1 MKSNEPLQPLNS
13 ASAPRGSGKFPT
25 IDVEY
30 ASKRAVLSAARSE
43 GSKLTLY
50 VPSDDSVPVGTGVD
64 LRVRI
69 AGTRQM
75 FRLFGTVVDHTLV
88 GNGLPASGITVGFR
102 GSEKRHAAEMVALC
116 ADRPPAMGTARSER
130 QEIEFRCKVK
140 GSHGSREGVVVDL
153 SRTGAFIATEGLR
166 GIKSGSR
173 LRVQLE
179 PSMLGLGGTWLDAKV
194 IWQGDKGDHTGLGV
208 QFLGINE
215 KQAKILNKYLR
226 TADHWAAT
234 GST

>member
-69 AGTRQM
+69 AGTSQM
-75 FRLFGTVVDHTLV
+75 FRLFGTVMDHTLV

-102 GSEKRHAAEMVALC
+102 GDEKRHAAEMVAFC

-130 QEIEFRCKVK
+130 QEIVFRCKVK
-140 GSHGSREGVVVDL
+140 GSHGSREGLIVDL
-153 SRTGAFIATEGLR
+153 SRTGAFIATEKLR
-166 GIKSGSR
+166 GIKSGSQ
-173 LRVQLE
+173 LRVRLE
-179 PSMLGLGGTWLDAKV
+179 PSVLGLGGTWLDAKV
-194 IWQGDKGDHTGLGV
+194 IWQGDKGAYTGLGV
-208 QFLGINE
+208 QFLGVNE
-215 KQAKILNKYLR
+215 KQARILNKYLR
-226 TADHWAAT
+226 TADHLAAT